1 MLARKV
7 PIARGTWRG
16 RALKSIAMVLYCA
29 TIFLILD
36 FTISTFAPGFLFT
49 MQRTPGGKTLRKPD
63 PIFHHALTPL
73 FDGVDRWGEMPYRVF
88 TNSLGLKDVTTREVP
103 AKSDARR
110 ILLIGDSFTE
120 GIGLEF
126 QNTFAGMLYRAGQER
141 TPKIEFL
148 NAGVVSYS
156 PTLYYNKI
164 KYLLDGGLQID
175 EVVVLP
181 DLSDI
186 QDEAIFYFC
195 VDAIAEYRGHCTSPG
210 REDVWFANAIAD
222 FWQTH
227 FVMIDRLRVLA
238 KRQMQG
244 RTNNLR
250 EVALSPNPRTGW
262 IVPGYQVGRTYAPLG
277 IDGGIERAQRHMQ
290 ALADLLASR
299 NIPLT
304 LAVYPWPMMLERNI
318 RDSRHVRLWRDF
330 CDRAKCK
337 DFIDLTPDVFAA
349 KDAHADWYSR
359 YFIFGDVHYSAEGNR
374 LLFQTLQKHLLPA
387 P

>member
-7 PIARGTWRG
+7 PIARGRWRG

-49 MQRTPGGKTLRKPD
+49 MQRTPSGKTLRKAD
-63 PIFHHALTPL
+63 LVFHHALTPL

-88 TNSLGLKDVTTREVP
+88 TNSLGLKDATTREVP